1 MMASGDSSDLPEFEE
16 IIKRG
21 SVSEPRSSQSHL
33 KMVKKNAT
41 TELTTDP
48 NQRKRKPKQ
57 MVSDKH

>member
-1 MMASGDSSDLPEFEE
+1 MASGDSSQFPEFEE

-21 SVSEPRSSQSHL
+21 SVSEPRSSKSHL
-33 KMVKKNAT
+33 KMVKKNPT
-41 TELTTDP
+41 IELNTNP